1 MSYAYWVGINMLNR
15 MPKLVCMWKCP
26 ASLWRVPRACYWGQG
41 LWRWRLCRRIVCM
54 PCLYILA
61 NQQLYVS
68 TPVFWQPCFWEH
80 LYWQSIP
87 VHLAHCALECAA
99 PYVWIRENVHWL
111 YTASCSPSWY
121 RFQRPVMGSHADAI
135 RSDTYGN
142 IRAAFS
148 GCVAC
153 RIVVVPHGWCAAIY

>member
-1 MSYAYWVGINMLNR
+1 

-26 ASLWRVPRACYWGQG
+26 ASLWGVPGACYWGQG

-54 PCLYILA
+54 PCLCILA
-61 NQQLYVS
+61 NQQLYVLP
-68 TPVFWQPCFWEH
+68 PVYGILACENTCTDT
-80 LYWQSIP
+80 IP

-111 YTASCSPSWY
+111 YTASCLPSWY

-135 RSDTYGN
+135 HSNACGN
-142 IRAAFS
+142 IRATLW
-148 GCVAC
+148 GRVARNIVAEPHRW
-153 RIVVVPHGWCAAIY
+153 RIFMY

>member
-1 MSYAYWVGINMLNR
+1 

-26 ASLWRVPRACYWGQG
+26 ASLWGVPGACYWGQG

-54 PCLYILA
+54 PCLCILA
-61 NQQLYVS
+61 NQQLYVLP
-68 TPVFWQPCFWEH
+68 PVYGILACENTCTDT
-80 LYWQSIP
+80 IP

-111 YTASCSPSWY
+111 YTASCLPSWY

-135 RSDTYGN
+135 HSNACGN
-142 IRAAFS
+142 IRATQMTHGHVLALATS
-148 GCVAC
+148 LCVSHESPWSYAS
-153 RIVVVPHGWCAAIY
+153 REVIYSTVC